1 MISVPVSLNAA
12 VRLGIAD
19 AIWNSGANS
28 PLSVSEILPRLLVPS
43 RESPAYTCILRT
55 VPALTCGHIGN
66 CPWCIESSPNTSTRG
81 NTLTDVGRT
90 LVTDS
95 NGLSYAAYV
104 LQHHQD

>member
-55 VPALTCGHIGN
+55 VPALTYGHIGN
-66 CPWCIESSPNTSTRG
+66 CPCADWFRAREIRWLAIRNHVRITGLWANG
-81 NTLTDVGRT
+81 NHVRITGYL
-90 LVTDS
+90 
-95 NGLSYAAYV
+95 
-104 LQHHQD
+104 